1 MTTEWH
7 EQRRAGIGGSDV
19 AALLG
24 LSKWKS
30 PYQLFLEKTGNAP
43 PQEDN
48 EAMYWGRMLEPVIR
62 DAYEEKTGTAKLN
75 KCAADRRM
83 LARKITTRKED
94 RQVECDWE
102 FDYPKGKAYLIR
114 LDTGVTID
122 SRPLTDDERQQR
134 LDLEGEENPYPDHE
148 SSHHQQGPVIDG
160 EILQIEQ
167 KPELA
172 EEQRRDGLCNEWR
185 GCDYADECMEQPE
198 DAESV
203 CLKSEASKHQPEA
216 AEDNQED

>member
-1 MTTEWH
+1 MTIRTLVCELTTE
-7 EQRRAGIGGSDV
+7 EIAAYSQELATITSLEAEVEAEKKEKMSD
-19 AALLG
+19 
-24 LSKWKS
+24 
-30 PYQLFLEKTGNAP
+30 F
-43 PQEDN
+43 
-48 EAMYWGRMLEPVIR
+48 
-62 DAYEEKTGTAKLN
+62 TAKLN

-83 LARKITTRKED
+83 LARKITTKKED

-122 SRPLTDDERQQR
+122 SRPLSDEERQQR
-134 LDLEGEENPYPDHE
+134 LDLEGEEDQYPDRKTGQQHE
-148 SSHHQQGPVIDG
+148 TVIDG
-160 EILQIEQ
+160 EVLQIEHM
-167 KPELA
+167 PELT

-203 CLKSEASKHQPEA
+203 CLKSEAAKHQSESPE
-216 AEDNQED
+216 ENQEG

>member
-1 MTTEWH
+1 MTIRTLSVELTTE
-7 EQRRAGIGGSDV
+7 EIAAYSNELATITSMEAEVEAEKKEKMSD
-19 AALLG
+19 
-24 LSKWKS
+24 
-30 PYQLFLEKTGNAP
+30 F
-43 PQEDN
+43 
-48 EAMYWGRMLEPVIR
+48 
-62 DAYEEKTGTAKLN
+62 TAKLN

-148 SSHHQQGPVIDG
+148 STHHQQGPVIDG
-160 EILQIEQ
+160 EILQIEH

-172 EEQRRDGLCNEWR
+172 EEQWRDSTCDEWR
-185 GCDYADECMEQPE
+185 TCDYADECFEQFGQDNHSEENP
-198 DAESV
+198 V
-203 CLKSEASKHQPEA
+203 CFKSEASKHQPEA
-216 AEDNQED
+216 AEENQED